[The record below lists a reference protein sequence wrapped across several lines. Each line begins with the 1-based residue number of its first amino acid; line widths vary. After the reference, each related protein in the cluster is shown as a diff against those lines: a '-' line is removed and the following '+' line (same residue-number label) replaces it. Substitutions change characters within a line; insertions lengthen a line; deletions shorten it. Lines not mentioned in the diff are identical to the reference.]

1 MECFQGLQEL
11 LGILILKSCQDLA
24 FFQREFHAAFVDDQ
38 VKAEV
43 VLDSWAALKNR
54 ADDI

>member
-11 LGILILKSCQDLA
+11 LWTLILKGCKDLA
-24 FFQREFHAAFVDDQ
+24 FFQGEFHAAVVEDQ